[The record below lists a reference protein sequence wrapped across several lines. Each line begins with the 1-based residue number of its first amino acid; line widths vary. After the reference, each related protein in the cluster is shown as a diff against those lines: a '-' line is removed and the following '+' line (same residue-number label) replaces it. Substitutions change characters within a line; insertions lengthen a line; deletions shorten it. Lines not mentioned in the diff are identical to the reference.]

1 MKKVILFGLVCVF
14 AVASN
19 ASASW
24 FGDMLKRKS
33 EPTTLSE
40 ACSSKEI
47 TAVCPETVL
56 GEKTLS
62 ECMSENVKSLS
73 RKCSKFVKKSIKEN
87 KELILEN
94 KEAATNALA
103 EQVQNAKNEA
113 AQKKAEKEAIKKQI
127 AEKKAQLKADAKST
141 GKELK
146 DAAKAVKTDAI
157 ETANSVKEIV
167 K

>member
-1 MKKVILFGLVCVF
+1 MKKLVLVSMCCVMG
-14 AVASN
+14 AMSTAN
-19 ASASW
+19 ASW
-24 FGDMLKRKS
+24 FGNLFKKEA
-33 EPTTLSE
+33 EPQTLSE
-40 ACSSKEI
+40 ACNSDDI
-47 TAVCPETVL
+47 TSICPEIAL
-56 GEKTLS
+56 GQKTLT
-62 ECMSENVKSLS
+62 ECLSENVKSLS

-157 ETANSVKEIV
+157 ETGNSVKEIV

>member
-87 KELILEN
+87 KNIYFTSREECN
-94 KEAATNALA
+94 MTREAAAEALVHISA
-103 EQVQNAKNEA
+103 DRIEKIENE
-113 AQKKAEKEAIKKQI
+113 
-127 AEKKAQLKADAKST
+127 
-141 GKELK
+141 K
-146 DAAKAVKTDAI
+146 DSYRSFPRRAGGFLPGAPCAGQGDLHPVRFFPYI
-157 ETANSVKEIV
+157 WHL
-167 K
+167 